1 MKWDN
6 FVTLC
11 KEEPDMC
18 SPVVTRLWAGYLR
31 NFGFMPGNSK
41 RFISFP
47 EHTEQHW
54 SPSSLLFN
62 VFYRGPVSEVR

>member
-1 MKWDN
+1 
-6 FVTLC
+6 
-11 KEEPDMC
+11 MC

>member
-6 FVTLC
+6 FVTLY
-11 KEEPDMC
+11 KEEPDVY

-31 NFGFMPGNSK
+31 NFGFMPGYGK

-47 EHTEQHW
+47 EHTEQH
-54 SPSSLLFN
+54 
-62 VFYRGPVSEVR
+62 